1 MLSNEP
7 FLWRGAGEHACLL
20 LHGLGG
26 GVYELQWLAE
36 RLLAAGLTVQGFN
49 YPGHDRPAHR
59 MPPSRWTEW
68 YGRALEHYLA
78 LRQEYPRVSLV
89 GFSTGCLL
97 ALHLAFA
104 HPVYKLVLLAPFFAI
119 RHRWYYLFRPEQ
131 YLNSL
136 GWLLE
141 DVPRFH
147 LAHSGWGCSALWQ
160 EKVAYFRSFNLSAVR
175 SALELIERVKGEVA
189 GIRVPTLILQSRQ
202 DMVVDP
208 DQAAWLYQELGSEE
222 KILSWLEHSDHIL
235 TLDGERETVFD
246 QVCAFLNRD
255 PSAPGSA

>member
-7 FLWRGAGEHACLL
+7 FLWRGRGDHACLL

-104 HPVYKLVLLAPFFAI
+104 HPIHKLVLLAPFFAI

-141 DVPRFH
+141 EVPRFRLPIRDGDVRA
-147 LAHSGWGCSALWQ
+147 LA
-160 EKVAYFRSFNLSAVR
+160 ERVAYLRSFNLTAVR
-175 SALELIERVKGEVA
+175 SALELIERVRGEVA
-189 GIRVPTLILQSRQ
+189 SIQVPTLILQPRQ
-202 DMVVDP
+202 DTVVDP
-208 DQAAWLYQELGSEE
+208 DQAAWLYRELGSAE
-222 KILSWLEHSDHIL
+222 KTLHWLERSDHVL
-235 TLDGERETVFD
+235 TLDCERETVFA
-246 QVCAFLNRD
+246 QVCAFLTPD
-255 PSAPGSA
+255 PAPAASA

>member
-7 FLWRGAGEHACLL
+7 FLWRRSREHACLL

-26 GVYELQWLAE
+26 GIYELQWLAE

-49 YPGHDRPAHR
+49 YPGYDRPAHR

-78 LRQEYPRVSLV
+78 LQQEYPRVSLV

-104 HPVYKLVLLAPFFAI
+104 HPVHKLVLLAPFFAI
-119 RHRWYYLFRPEQ
+119 RHRWYYLFRLEQ

-136 GWLLE
+136 GWLLD
-141 DVPRFH
+141 DVPRFRLPIRDGNVRA
-147 LAHSGWGCSALWQ
+147 LA
-160 EKVAYFRSFNLSAVR
+160 EKVAYFRSFNLTAVR
-175 SALELIERVKGEVA
+175 SALELIEQVKGEVA
-189 GIRVPTLILQSRQ
+189 SIQVPTLILQPRQ
-202 DMVVDP
+202 DTVVDP
-208 DQAAWLYQELGSEE
+208 DQAVWLYRELGSAE
-222 KILSWLEHSDHIL
+222 KSLQWLERSDHVL
-235 TLDGERETVFD
+235 TLDCERETVFA
-246 QVCAFLNRD
+246 QVCAFLTQD
-255 PSAPGSA
+255 PAPAALG

>member
-7 FLWRGAGEHACLL
+7 FLWRGRGDHACLL

-26 GVYELQWLAE
+26 GIYELQWLAE

-49 YPGHDRPAHR
+49 YPGHDRPVLR

-68 YGRALEHYLA
+68 YGRVLEHYLA
-78 LRQEYPRVSLV
+78 LRQEYPRLSLV

-104 HPVYKLVLLAPFFAI
+104 HPVHKLVLLAPFFAI
-119 RHRWYYLFRPEQ
+119 RHHWYYLFRPEQ
-131 YLNSL
+131 YLHSL

-141 DVPRFH
+141 DVPRFRLPIRDGDVRA
-147 LAHSGWGCSALWQ
+147 LA
-160 EKVAYFRSFNLSAVR
+160 EKVAYFRSFNLTAVR

-189 GIRVPTLILQSRQ
+189 SIQVPTLILQPRQ
-202 DMVVDP
+202 DTVVDP
-208 DQAAWLYQELGSEE
+208 EQAAWLYQELGSAQ
-222 KILSWLEHSDHIL
+222 KSLHWLEHSDHLL
-235 TLDGERETVFD
+235 TLDCERETVFA
-246 QVCAFLNRD
+246 QVCAFLTQD
-255 PSAPGSA
+255 PVPAGSA